1 VARDEGFALDTA
13 ARAEAMRRDCT
24 DRPIHACKWRHEAM
38 NLKRHLFSF
47 VLLPVLALGL
57 HAAAHAQHTQ
67 LDKERPG
74 AAAMVA
80 DLLVARPLGIAFT
93 AIGTTVF
100 VVSLPFSALG
110 GNVGE
115 AAEKLV
121 VEPARETFVRCLGC
135 TTQHR

>member
-1 VARDEGFALDTA
+1 MKLKRSFAL
-13 ARAEAMRRDCT
+13 
-24 DRPIHACKWRHEAM
+24 
-38 NLKRHLFSF
+38 L
-47 VLLPVLALGL
+47 VLWPLLVLAQ
-57 HAAAHAQHTQ
+57 APAHAQSAQQAHE
-67 LDKERPG
+67 DVERPG

-110 GNVGE
+110 GNVDE